1 MKVKKDVILPSP
13 PVDGLSIH
21 DEETEQ
27 GTMTSIRT
35 FQIEDPVFE
44 ETYTAHVKK
53 DPSGLTGWIPDV
65 PEVECTAQTE
75 EDLLKILSS
84 TLQEA
89 LEAEEEEWK
98 RQFKEAVKTG
108 KFEPLREEALEDV
121 RTGRF
126 TYL

>member
-1 MKVKKDVILPSP
+1 MKVKKDAILPSP
-13 PVDGLSIH
+13 HVDGLSIH

-27 GTMTSIRT
+27 ITMTSIRT
-35 FQIEDPVFE
+35 FEIEDPVFE

-53 DPSGLTGWIPDV
+53 DSTGLTGWIPDV

-75 EDLLKILSS
+75 EDLLKILLSA
-84 TLQEA
+84 LQEA
-89 LEAEEEEWK
+89 LETEEEEWK

-108 KFEPLREEALEDV
+108 KFELLREEALEDV

>member
-1 MKVKKDVILPSP
+1 MTLIISVIA
-13 PVDGLSIH
+13 

-27 GTMTSIRT
+27 ITTESIRT
-35 FQIEDPVFE
+35 FEIEDPVFE

-53 DPSGLTGWIPDV
+53 DSTGWTGWIPDV

-75 EDLLKILSS
+75 EDLLQILSNR
-84 TLQEA
+84 LHEA

-98 RQFKEAVKTG
+98 RQFEEAVKSG
-108 KFEPLREEALEDV
+108 KLEPLREEALEDA
-121 RTGRF
+121 RTGRC